1 MRHTDKV
8 VLEDGETGSPVLH
21 ELGYVLPMYDIGET
35 VKYTINDEPESDEVT
50 IVGMDISINLDRKKN
65 QYVTEVIYRT
75 SDNSLV
81 EEHEITTMYD
91 EQEEESSNDDV

>member
-8 VLEDGETGSPVLH
+8 VLEDGETGSPILY
-21 ELGYVLPMYDIGET
+21 ELGYGLPMYNIGER

-50 IVGMDISINLDRKKN
+50 IVGMDISVNLDRKKK

-81 EEHEITTMYD
+81 EEDEITTMYD
-91 EQEEESSNDDV
+91 DQEEEANDDV